1 MFLYGVL
8 IVKLPT
14 PVHIV
19 NAKRTPI
26 GKLGGALSTLSAVDL
41 ATHVAGEVLEPLAAS
56 KVKSVIFGQVLQ
68 AGVGMNLARQV
79 ALRAGCTQST
89 PAFTVNMVCGSGLQ
103 AVALAAREIANGER
117 SVVLAGG
124 AESMSNAPHYARLR
138 NGVKFGD
145 ATLEDAILRDGLT
158 DPLHDVLMGE
168 TAERVAEKYSI
179 SREEQDA
186 FALESHRR
194 AVAAQEEF
202 AREIVPIQIIK
213 EVLVTRDE
221 APRAETSLEKLST
234 LRPVFRESGS
244 VTAGNSSGINDGA
257 AAVLLASAEAV
268 RENALAS
275 RARIIASCV
284 IGCEPLLMGLGPIAA
299 IHHLCEETGWGLADV
314 DAIELNEA
322 FAAQAI
328 AVARELKID
337 GEKLNR
343 RGGAIALGHPIG
355 CSGAR
360 VLVTLLHILE
370 DYNLRRGTAALCVG
384 GGMGIAMAIERS
396 L

>member
-1 MFLYGVL
+1 M
-8 IVKLPT
+8 KLPT

-26 GKLGGALSTLSAVDL
+26 GKLGGALSTLSAVGL
-41 ATHVAGEVLEPLAAS
+41 ATDVTREVLAPLDAT

-79 ALRAGCTQST
+79 ALGTGCGQST

-103 AVALAAREIANGER
+103 AVALAAREIASGER

-138 NGVKFGD
+138 GGKKFGD

-158 DPLHDVLMGE
+158 DPLHGVLMGE
-168 TAERVAEKYSI
+168 TAERVAEKHSI

-186 FALESHRR
+186 FAIESHRR
-194 AVAAQEEF
+194 AVAARGEF
-202 AREIVPIQIIK
+202 VREIAPIQAGK
-213 EVLVTRDE
+213 VLVSQDE
-221 APRAETSLEKLST
+221 SPRADTSLEKLST
-234 LRPVFRESGS
+234 LQPAFRENGT

-257 AAVLLASAEAV
+257 AAVLLASEEALH
-268 RENALAS
+268 ENELIA
-275 RARIIASCV
+275 RARIVASCV
-284 IGCEPLLMGLGPIAA
+284 VGCEPLLMGLGPIGA
-299 IHHLCEETGWGLADV
+299 IRHLCEETGWDLRDV
-314 DAIELNEA
+314 DVFEVNEA

-328 AVARELKID
+328 AVARELGID
-337 GEKLNR
+337 AEKLNQ

-370 DYNLRRGTAALCVG
+370 DYDLKRGIASLCIG
-384 GGMGIAMAIERS
+384 GGMGIAMAIER
-396 L
+396 